1 MVEPT
6 GALEDDPNLT
16 DQRFPGN
23 PSRSYRTREPLRV
36 LGEVV
41 GWVGHEPAQV
51 AQMKAGVAELES
63 RGIGAIED

>member
-1 MVEPT
+1 MRT
-6 GALEDDPNLT
+6 GALEHDPNLT

-23 PSRSYRTREPLRV
+23 PSCSYRTREPLRV

-41 GWVGHEPAQV
+41 GWVGHPLAQ
-51 AQMKAGVAELES
+51 APQMMAGVAELEA